1 MWHGSIFKNR
11 KYLKLPRYCRCV
23 LNKIDFGE
31 SANQFSLRRK
41 GVSMSTLKY
50 WRVSTEA
57 WSSKQTLKY
66 WRVSTEAWSSKQRNQ
81 TGFSAESKEESE
93 VIKIWALDIPRML
106 GISGLKCAMPAET
119 RRRVRGKVSP
129 EHEGLESCLHIR
141 EGLAC
146 SQVDHKLHRTLT
158 WLSWH
163 ASDQIGVLKTTWI
176 NEFND
181 LNVPVTLENSQV
193 AMHTGPRARL
203 DSFRCTYNS
212 CEGSSGTAIKVVT

>member
-41 GVSMSTLKY
+41 GVSMS
-50 WRVSTEA
+50 
-57 WSSKQTLKY
+57 TLKY

-119 RRRVRGKVSP
+119 RRRVRGKVSA
-129 EHEGLESCLHIR
+129 EHEDLESCLHIR

-146 SQVDHKLHRTLT
+146 SQVDHKPHRTLT

-163 ASDQIGVLKTTWI
+163 ASDQIGVLKTT
-176 NEFND
+176 
-181 LNVPVTLENSQV
+181 
-193 AMHTGPRARL
+193 
-203 DSFRCTYNS
+203 
-212 CEGSSGTAIKVVT
+212 